1 MFIYSFGDEN
11 AKKKQDVRVSVFL
24 PQQEYEQLKSF
35 VQKSGMT
42 WSYAIR
48 YQIAQ
53 GSTLRASVRAE
64 VLRDVAPA
72 LRRLGDASADMLVAW
87 CRHRVELTPI
97 LGAEE
102 FALIQSEIAAAI
114 NELTRLI
121 RAA

>member
-1 MFIYSFGDEN
+1 MN
-11 AKKKQDVRVSVFL
+11 KKQEVRVSVFL
-24 PQQEYEQLKSF
+24 PPQEYEELHAF

-42 WSYAIR
+42 WSAAVR
-48 YQIAQ
+48 YLIAQ

-87 CRHRVELTPI
+87 CRHRLELTPI
-97 LGAEE
+97 LGSEE
-102 FALIQSEIAAAI
+102 FTLVQSEIAAAI

>member
-1 MFIYSFGDEN
+1 MSRTRKE
-11 AKKKQDVRVSVFL
+11 
-24 PQQEYEQLKSF
+24 
-35 VQKSGMT
+35 
-42 WSYAIR
+42 
-48 YQIAQ
+48 
-53 GSTLRASVRAE
+53 GSTDNRRLSIYLPEQYYQALAAFADDTGQGWSDAVQYMIARGPALRASVRSE

-87 CRHRVELTPI
+87 CRHRLELTPI
-97 LGAEE
+97 LGSEE

>member
-1 MFIYSFGDEN
+1 MSRTR
-11 AKKKQDVRVSVFL
+11 KK
-24 PQQEYEQLKSF
+24 
-35 VQKSGMT
+35 
-42 WSYAIR
+42 
-48 YQIAQ
+48 
-53 GSTLRASVRAE
+53 GSTDNRRLSVYLPEQYYQALAAFADDTGQGWSDAVQYMIARGPALRASVRSDMM
-64 VLRDVAPA
+64 RDVAPA

-102 FALIQSEIAAAI
+102 FSLIQSEIATAI

>member
-1 MFIYSFGDEN
+1 M
-11 AKKKQDVRVSVFL
+11 KKKQDVRVSVFL
-24 PQQEYEQLKSF
+24 PRHEYEQLREF
-35 VQKSGMT
+35 VEESGMT

-53 GSTLRASVRAE
+53 GSTLRASVRSE

-87 CRHRVELTPI
+87 CRHGVELTPI

-102 FALIQSEIAAAI
+102 FNRIRLEIAAAI
-114 NELTRLI
+114 NEFTRLI